1 MVQWLELHTSTAGG
15 MGSIP
20 DWGPEILQATV
31 SQKKKKKNHSREV
44 LKLEE
49 TMKDN
54 GADTTDLQ
62 VRDLGCTEGLR
73 QQQGWKGSSRGRRQ
87 SSQPSFCPASP
98 QIQGLPD
105 PAALYTW
112 TLETVKGKTWS
123 RRFQALS
130 AKESCSYS
138 HDF

>member
-1 MVQWLELHTSTAGG
+1 

-73 QQQGWKGSSRGRRQ
+73 QQQGWKAGFLAPGG
-87 SSQPSFCPASP
+87 F
-98 QIQGLPD
+98 I
-105 PAALYTW
+105 
-112 TLETVKGKTWS
+112 LEGAEGEL
-123 RRFQALS
+123 QLLGAG
-130 AKESCSYS
+130 
-138 HDF
+138 